1 MSTSEINTSLLSVI
15 KNLKPGEISKPLERL
30 DQLMIFKLNDIKNIT
45 RTDKDIEIIKKNI
58 VNRLRSEKLNFFSI
72 SHFSK
77 AEKASII
84 KILK

>member
-1 MSTSEINTSLLSVI
+1 
-15 KNLKPGEISKPLERL
+15 
-30 DQLMIFKLNDIKNIT
+30 MIFKLNDIKNIK

-77 AEKASII
+77 AEKG
-84 KILK
+84 KYH